1 MFRPIRRMIARKAFE
16 WAFRNTLPAAQ
27 RAVRKAIRHHKRPDA
42 AALSAQRE
50 ALHRALAHGRGAGA

>member
-27 RAVRKAIRHHKRPDA
+27 RAVKKAIRHHKRPDPIA
-42 AALSAQRE
+42 MMAQRD
-50 ALHRALAHGRGAGA
+50 AVHRALAHKRRAGA